1 MALCKNCPALKEGF
15 AGIERY
21 DFGTGCP
28 DDDHDVYGGD
38 CISMHRSNDHDHCPD
53 CGGEMTF
60 LPFRNWNVCHNVRDH
75 KHGCTTITEDK

>member
-38 CISMHRSNDHDHCPD
+38 CISMHRSNDNDHCPD
-53 CGGEMTF
+53 CGGILEHSEVGDGEYSSWCKQCEVMF
-60 LPFRNWNVCHNVRDH
+60 
-75 KHGCTTITEDK
+75 